1 MKKVLSSLVMAAG
14 VMAAGQ
20 SQAALTHC
28 SMDYK
33 VKSVAIFAEF
43 GSGDATVTCQDV
55 VGQSYTQNLDVTMAG
70 LGAKLGVCKAEGNIE
85 AAGVGFSFEEF
96 IKIMGRAEIGLLLG
110 DKFGGTVDVGA
121 SINPTL
127 DMQVTVGKTSYSG
140 WCLGLGSIQGLFFKK
155 DGEPVVDD
163 DDDISDDIGCGDPA
177 GPEICDL

>member
-1 MKKVLSSLVMAAG
+1 MKKVLSSLVMSAGLLAAG
-14 VMAAGQ
+14 Y
-20 SQAALTHC
+20 SQAALVHC

-43 GSGDATVTCQDV
+43 GSGDATVTCEDV

-96 IKIMGRAEIGLLLG
+96 VSVMGRAEVGLMIG
-110 DKFGGTVDVGA
+110 DKVGGSIDVGA

-127 DMQVTVGKTSYSG
+127 DMKLTVGKTSYSG

-155 DGEPVVDD
+155 DGEPILEDD
-163 DDDISDDIGCGDPA
+163 DGQEEPSCGNGSEPN
-177 GPEICDL
+177 ICDL